1 MVAPPACVLGC
12 GRKFL
17 FCRWS
22 STPPKNWR
30 FLGRLLVSQNAAN
43 IVKRHADQTQSEAP
57 RPVGLLHRISTGT
70 PVLCAFRSSDLP
82 HSPHDITQPLRTKP
96 HPTYSSPHPPLVP
109 STPQSRPSTQR
120 ARNFCS
126 IVFPKYSSQSRARAR
141 TSLTAEW
148 ALRSVNPQPWRFTNN
163 SLGVPHAQSFSVC
176 LSS

>member
-1 MVAPPACVLGC
+1 MH
-12 GRKFL
+12 
-17 FCRWS
+17 
-22 STPPKNWR
+22 T
-30 FLGRLLVSQNAAN
+30 
-43 IVKRHADQTQSEAP
+43 QT
-57 RPVGLLHRISTGT
+57 
-70 PVLCAFRSSDLP
+70 SDLP

-176 LSS
+176 LSSWVCVVCVCFLFYLSDYLNFVRCLFSVLLHIHFTFLNFQTYKFMNMGVHIALLIWLYLSTG